1 MRVIGLNLLRGSCR
15 AEAVQ
20 YLQRKLAVLSSHT
33 ILWNSTE
40 KKNRAKKKKR
50 KEKKVWT
57 SK

>member
-15 AEAVQ
+15 AEAV
-20 YLQRKLAVLSSHT
+20 LSSHT

-40 KKNRAKKKKR
+40 KKKSSKKKN